1 MHRAIEQG
9 NSIKGY
15 YVKTA
20 NNRTASHCL
29 PRKSEMLPVQVSL
42 FLVLFFSALTNIAYA
57 EYGDVVLNNTSKAAG
72 MNPVI
77 FPHWIHRMKYS
88 CRACHESLGFKMKA
102 GTSGITMNKIFAGEY
117 CAVCHNGKVAFA
129 TTQCQ
134 LCHSGKKGLET
145 QVHRSTSQT
154 LVSPLE

>member
-1 MHRAIEQG
+1 MSHLPAQSSGLLSGLICLAIVYLASGMAG
-9 NSIKGY
+9 N
-15 YVKTA
+15 A
-20 NNRTASHCL
+20 H
-29 PRKSEMLPVQVSL
+29 
-42 FLVLFFSALTNIAYA
+42 A
-57 EYGDVVLNNTSKAAG
+57 EYGDVLLNNTSKAAG

-77 FPHWIHRMKYS
+77 FPHWVHRIKYS

-117 CAVCHNGKVAFA
+117 CAVCHNGTVAFA
-129 TTQCQ
+129 TVQCQ
-134 LCHSGKKGLET
+134 LCHSGSKGLET

>member
-1 MHRAIEQG
+1 MKANKINAVISFLFSTLTPMSRLFALLLILFCFPAF
-9 NSIKGY
+9 NSS
-15 YVKTA
+15 V
-20 NNRTASHCL
+20 R
-29 PRKSEMLPVQVSL
+29 
-42 FLVLFFSALTNIAYA
+42 A

-72 MNPVI
+72 MNSVI
-77 FPHWIHRMKYS
+77 FPHWVHRMNYS
-88 CRACHESLGFKMKA
+88 CRACHESLGFKMKV
-102 GTSGITMNKIFAGEY
+102 GTSGITMQKIFNGEF

-134 LCHSGKKGLET
+134 LCHSGKKELET

>member
-1 MHRAIEQG
+1 M
-9 NSIKGY
+9 KL
-15 YVKTA
+15 K
-20 NNRTASHCL
+20 NNKSAVYCSV
-29 PRKSEMLPVQVSL
+29 RKSGIISGLIFLSL
-42 FLVLFFSALTNIAYA
+42 VFLTSGMVGNAQA
-57 EYGDVVLNNTSKAAG
+57 EYGDVLLNTTSKAAG

-77 FPHWIHRMKYS
+77 FPHWLHRMKYS

-102 GTSGITMNKIFAGEY
+102 GTSGITMNKIFAGEF

-129 TTQCQ
+129 TVQCQ

>member
-1 MHRAIEQG
+1 MK
-9 NSIKGY
+9 IK
-15 YVKTA
+15 K
-20 NNRTASHCL
+20 NKCI
-29 PRKSEMLPVQVSL
+29 KC
-42 FLVLFFSALTNIAYA
+42 FSASGIFSFPRSFMLLLIISLSGVLGAAHA

-77 FPHWIHRMKYS
+77 FPHWIHRVNYS
-88 CRACHESLGFKMKA
+88 CRACHETLGFKMKV
-102 GTSGITMNKIFAGEY
+102 GTSGITMQKIFNGEY

-145 QVHRSTSQT
+145 QVHRSTRQT

>member
-1 MHRAIEQG
+1 M
-9 NSIKGY
+9 
-15 YVKTA
+15 KTA
-20 NNRTASHCL
+20 KNKSSASSGL
-29 PRKSEMLPVQVSL
+29 IPIL
-42 FLVLFFSALTNIAYA
+42 LVLLSSALVNSAQA
-57 EYGDVVLNNTSKAAG
+57 EYGDVLLNNTSKAAG

-77 FPHWIHRMKYS
+77 FPHWVHRMKYS

>member
-1 MHRAIEQG
+1 MKIEIKKTTLLYSLLLLSAI
-9 NSIKGY
+9 NS
-15 YVKTA
+15 A
-20 NNRTASHCL
+20 
-29 PRKSEMLPVQVSL
+29 
-42 FLVLFFSALTNIAYA
+42 TNFAYA

-77 FPHWIHRMKYS
+77 FPHWIHRLNYS
-88 CRACHESLGFKMKA
+88 CRACHESLGFKLKV

>member
-1 MHRAIEQG
+1 MSKHG
-9 NSIKGY
+9 TCIKGHD
-15 YVKTA
+15 VKTA
-20 NNRTASHCL
+20 KN
-29 PRKSEMLPVQVSL
+29 KSGKSPGLIPIILVVLSL
-42 FLVLFFSALTNIAYA
+42 GLVNSAQA
-57 EYGDVVLNNTSKAAG
+57 EYGDVLLNSTSKAAG

-77 FPHWIHRMKYS
+77 FPHWVHRMKYS